1 MSGAGGSKDTMMAGR
16 IAYGT
21 ALLAMLAAAGPA
33 VALDKVTFGTNW
45 LAEAEHGGFYQA
57 VVDGTYAK
65 YGLDVTILPGGPQA
79 NNGLLLPTGK
89 IDFYMGGNML
99 QAFAAVQ
106 QNIPTLVVAG
116 FFQKDP
122 QCLLSHPGVGHD
134 TFTSLKGAPIFL
146 GKEALASFFPWLA
159 SAYGFSEDDVKPY
172 TFNTAPFIAAKD
184 SVQQGYATSEPFAVE
199 QQGGFKP
206 NVFLLADQG
215 FSTYATTIE
224 ARLDTIE
231 QHPDLVQRFVDASAI
246 GWYNYLY
253 GDNSKANAAI
263 KKDNP
268 DITDAELA
276 FATDTMKK
284 DGIVDSGDAKT
295 LGIGAMTDARQKD
308 FYDKMVK
315 AGTVPPG
322 IDYTKSYTL
331 QFVNKKV
338 GLDLAPKN

>member
-1 MSGAGGSKDTMMAGR
+1 
-16 IAYGT
+16 
-21 ALLAMLAAAGPA
+21 MLAGLLPTGAAL
-33 VALDKVTFGTNW
+33 ALDKVTFGTNW

-89 IDFYMGGNML
+89 IDFYMGGNMI
-99 QAFAAVQ
+99 QAFSAVE
-106 QNIPTLVVAG
+106 QNVPTLVVAA

-122 QCLLSHPGVGHD
+122 QCLMAHPGVGHD

-146 GKEALASFFPWLA
+146 GKESLASFYLWMQ
-159 SAYGFSEDDVKPY
+159 SAFGFSENDVKPY
-172 TFNTAPFIAAKD
+172 TFNTAPFIADKS
-184 SVQQGYATSEPFAVE
+184 SVQQGYVTSEPYEVE

-206 NVFLLADQG
+206 NIFLLADQG

-224 ARLDTIE
+224 ARLDTVTKN
-231 QHPDLVQRFVDASAI
+231 PDIVQRFVDASAI

-253 GDNSKANAAI
+253 HDNAKANAAI

-268 DITDAELA
+268 DITDAQLA
-276 FATDTMKK
+276 FAIAKMK
-284 DGIVDSGDAKT
+284 DYGIVDSGDTKT
-295 LGIGAMTDARQKD
+295 LGIGAMTDDRQKA
-308 FYDKMVK
+308 FYDEMSK
-315 AGTVPPG
+315 AGALPAG
-322 IDYTKSYTL
+322 IDYRKAYTL

-338 GLDLAPKN
+338 GLDLLPK

>member
-1 MSGAGGSKDTMMAGR
+1 MDLLKTWLGITLVAGTVAGTPAMA
-16 IAYGT
+16 
-21 ALLAMLAAAGPA
+21 LE
-33 VALDKVTFGTNW
+33 KVSFGTNW

-65 YGLDVTILPGGPQA
+65 YGLDVTIVPGGPQS
-79 NNGLLLPTGK
+79 NNALLLPTGK

-99 QAFAAVQ
+99 QAFSAVE
-106 QNIPTLVVAG
+106 QNIPTLVVAA

-122 QCLLSHPGVGHD
+122 QCVLSHPGVGHD
-134 TFTSLKGAPIFL
+134 TFASLKGAPIFL
-146 GKEALASFFPWLA
+146 GKEALASFFPWMV
-159 SAYGFSEDDVKPY
+159 SAYGFSENDVKPY
-172 TFNTAPFIAAKD
+172 NYNTAPFIADKA
-184 SVQQGYATSEPFAVE
+184 SVQQGYATSEPYAVE

-224 ARLDTIE
+224 ARLDMVT

-253 GDNSKANAAI
+253 GDNAKANAAI
-263 KKDNP
+263 RKDNP

-276 FATDTMKK
+276 FATDVMKRS
-284 DGIVDSGDAKT
+284 GIVDSGDTKS
-295 LGIGAMTDARQKD
+295 LGIGAMTDERHKN
-308 FYDKMVK
+308 FYDTMVK
-315 AGTVPPG
+315 VGVVPAGL
-322 IDYTKSYTL
+322 DYKKAYTL

-338 GLDLAPKN
+338 GLDLLPKN